1 MSIRNQISKL
11 REKLH
16 EHNYNYYVLDNPIIS
31 DYEFDMLL
39 NELKKLEELHPDFF
53 DPNSPT
59 QRIGGEITK
68 SFENSKHLAPMF
80 SLDNSYSIEDLY
92 EWEKRLK
99 KIVTQPISYT
109 CELKFDGISIN
120 LLYENGN
127 LIKALTRGDGISGDD
142 VTINVK
148 TIPTVPLKLRGL
160 NNLKFEARGEIVMPI
175 RGFNELNEIR
185 IKEGKELFKN
195 TRNTA
200 SGSLKLQD
208 SSEVASR
215 PLECLIFSIENKN
228 LFNNHENFLNNAG
241 KLGFNIFKEFVISE
255 SLDDVFKFIKY
266 WENKRS
272 ELPFEIDGAV
282 IKVNDYNQRNKLGF
296 TSKFPRWAIAYKFK
310 PEEIGTRL
318 NSISFQVGRTGSITP
333 VANLEPVELAGTIVK
348 RASLHNS
355 DFIKKLDIRVG
366 DYVFIEKGGDIIP
379 KITRVNQ
386 LLRPNNSTTLKFI
399 INCPECGS
407 KLTKL
412 ENEANHYCFNEDNCL
427 PQVIGRIQ
435 HFISRKAMDIEGLG
449 QETVSLLVRNG
460 LVRNCADLYDLK
472 FDQIVVLER
481 MAEKSASNLIK
492 GILSSKEI
500 PFERVLYAIGIRHVG
515 ETVAKKLATNFKSIE
530 NLINSN
536 FDDLILVDEIGDK
549 IANSLVDFF
558 NDACKMKIIDRLKEI
573 GLNFKLDEITEK
585 VSSVLSNKSFV
596 ISGVF
601 KNYSR
606 DALKRFIETNG
617 GKIVSSVSSKTN
629 FLVAGDKM
637 GPSKKNKASEL
648 GVTIISE
655 NELQDMVFPKKTLF

>member
-1 MSIRNQISKL
+1 MSIKNQISKL

-39 NELKKLEELHPDFF
+39 NELKNLEELHPDFF

-59 QRIGGEITK
+59 QRIGGDITK

-80 SLDNSYSIEDLY
+80 SLDNSYSLEDLY
-92 EWEKRLK
+92 EWEKRIK
-99 KIVTQPISYT
+99 KIVNQPISYT

-142 VTINVK
+142 VTSNVK

-175 RGFNELNEIR
+175 KGFNELNEIR
-185 IKEGKELFKN
+185 NKEGKELFKN

-215 PLECLIFSIENKN
+215 PLECLIFSIENKD
-228 LFNNHENFLNNAG
+228 LFKNHESFLNNAS
-241 KLGFNIFKEFVISE
+241 KLGFNIFKEFVISQ

-272 ELPFEIDGAV
+272 QLPFEIDGAV
-282 IKVNDYNQRNKLGF
+282 VKVNDYSQRDKLGY

-348 RASLHNS
+348 RASLHNY

-379 KITRVNQ
+379 KITKVNQ
-386 LLRPNNSTTLKFI
+386 SLRPNNSTALQFI
-399 INCPECGS
+399 TNCPECGN

-435 HFISRKAMDIEGLG
+435 HFISRKAMDIDGLG
-449 QETVSLLVRNG
+449 QETVSLLVRNK
-460 LVRNCADLYDLK
+460 LIRNCADLYDLK
-472 FDQIVVLER
+472 YEQIVVLDR
-481 MAEKSASNLIK
+481 MAEKSANNLIK
-492 GILSSKEI
+492 GILNSKDI
-500 PFERVLYAIGIRHVG
+500 PFERVLYAIVIRHVG
-515 ETVAKKLATNFKSIE
+515 ETVAKKLATHFKSID
-530 NLINSN
+530 NLINAN

-558 NDACKMKIIDRLKEI
+558 KDPCNMKMIDRLKEI
-573 GLNFKLDEITEK
+573 GLNFKSEVRNK
-585 VSSVLSNKSFV
+585 RFSSVLSNKSFV

-637 GPSKKNKASEL
+637 GPSKKNKAEEL

-655 NELQDMVFPKKTLF
+655 YELQEMIFPKETLF

>member
-1 MSIRNQISKL
+1 MSTKNKIYKL

-39 NELKKLEELHPDFF
+39 NELKKLEELHPEFF

-68 SFENSKHLAPMF
+68 SFQNSKHLAPMF
-80 SLDNSYSIEDLY
+80 SLDNSYSLEDLY
-92 EWEKRLK
+92 EWEKRIK
-99 KIVTQPISYT
+99 KIVSKPITYT

-142 VTINVK
+142 VTSNVK

-175 RGFNELNEIR
+175 KGFNELNEIR
-185 IKEGKELFKN
+185 NKEGKELFKN

-215 PLECLIFSIENKN
+215 PLECLIFSIENKD
-228 LFNNHENFLNNAG
+228 LFNNHENFLNNAS
-241 KLGFNIFKEFVISE
+241 KLGFNIFKEFVISQ

-282 IKVNDYNQRNKLGF
+282 VKVNDYSQRDKLGY
-296 TSKFPRWAIAYKFK
+296 TSKFPRWAMAYKFK
-310 PEEIGTRL
+310 PKEIGTRL

-348 RASLHNS
+348 RASLHNY

-379 KITRVNQ
+379 KITKVNRS
-386 LLRPNNSTTLKFI
+386 LRPNNSTALKFI
-399 INCPECGS
+399 TNCPECGN
-407 KLTKL
+407 KLTRL

-435 HFISRKAMDIEGLG
+435 HFISRKAMDIDGLG

-460 LVRNCADLYDLK
+460 LIRNCADLYDLK
-472 FDQIVVLER
+472 YDQIVVLER
-481 MAEKSASNLIK
+481 MAEKSANNLIE
-492 GILSSKEI
+492 GILNSKEI

-515 ETVAKKLATNFKSIE
+515 ETVAKKLATHFKSIE
-530 NLINSN
+530 NLIDAN

-558 NDACKMKIIDRLKEI
+558 KDPCNMKMIDRLKDI
-573 GLNFKLDEITEK
+573 GLNFKSEVINK
-585 VSSVLSNKSFV
+585 RVSSVLSNKSFV
-596 ISGVF
+596 ISGIF

-629 FLVAGDKM
+629 FLVAGDRM
-637 GPSKKNKASEL
+637 GPSKKNKAAEL

-655 NELQDMVFPKKTLF
+655 NELQEMIFPKQTLF

>member
-1 MSIRNQISKL
+1 MSVKNQIFKL

-16 EHNYNYYVLDNPIIS
+16 EHNYNYYVLNNPTIS

-39 NELKKLEELHPDFF
+39 NDLKKLEESHPNYF
-53 DPNSPT
+53 DHNSPT

-68 SFENSKHLAPMF
+68 SFENSKHLSPMY
-80 SLDNSYSIEDLY
+80 SLDNSYSLEDLK
-92 EWEKRLK
+92 EWEKRIK

-142 VTINVK
+142 VTSNVK
-148 TIPTVPLKLRGL
+148 TIPTVPLKLRGFT
-160 NNLKFEARGEIVMPI
+160 NIKFEARGEIVMPI
-175 RGFNELNEIR
+175 KGFNKLNKIR
-185 IKEGKELFKN
+185 YKEGKELFKN

-200 SGSLKLQD
+200 SGTLKLQD

-215 PLECLIFSIENKN
+215 PLECLIFSIKNKD

-241 KLGFNIFKEFVISE
+241 KLGFNIFKEFSISQ
-255 SLDDVFKFIKY
+255 SLEDIFKFIKY

-282 IKVNDYNQRNKLGF
+282 VKVNDYVQRDKLGY
-296 TSKFPRWAIAYKFK
+296 TSKFPRWAMAYKFK
-310 PEEIGTRL
+310 PQEIGTRL

-366 DYVFIEKGGDIIP
+366 DYVYIEKGGDIIP
-379 KITRVNQ
+379 KITKVNQ
-386 LLRPNNSTTLKFI
+386 SLRPVNSLALNFI
-399 INCPECGS
+399 SNCPECGN

-412 ENEANHYCFNEDNCL
+412 ENEANHYCFNEDNCQ
-427 PQVIGRIQ
+427 PQVVGRIQ
-435 HFISRKAMDIEGLG
+435 HFISRKAMDIDGLG

-460 LVRNCADLYDLK
+460 LIRNYADLYDLK
-472 FDQIVVLER
+472 YEQIVVLER
-481 MAEKSASNLIK
+481 MAEKSANNLIQ
-492 GILSSKEI
+492 GILRSKNI
-500 PFERVLYAIGIRHVG
+500 SFERVLYSLGIRHVG
-515 ETVAKKLATNFKSIE
+515 ETVAKKLVSHFSSIE
-530 NLINSN
+530 NIINAD
-536 FDDLILVDEIGDK
+536 FDELILVDEIGDK
-549 IANSLVDFF
+549 IANSLIDFF
-558 NDACKMKIIDRLKEI
+558 NDSYNMKIINRLKER
-573 GLNFKLDEITEK
+573 GLNFTSNLTNKKT
-585 VSSVLSNKSFV
+585 SSLLLNKSFV

-606 DALKRFIETNG
+606 DALKKFIETNG
-617 GKIVSSVSSKTN
+617 GTIVSSVSSKTN

-637 GPSKKNKASEL
+637 GPSKKIKATEF
-648 GVTIISE
+648 GAKIISE
-655 NELQDMVFPKKTLF
+655 FELEKMIFPKQTLF

>member
-1 MSIRNQISKL
+1 MSVKNQIFKL

-16 EHNYNYYVLDNPIIS
+16 EHNYNYYVLNNPTIS

-39 NELKKLEELHPDFF
+39 NDLKKLEESHPNYF
-53 DPNSPT
+53 DHNSPT

-68 SFENSKHLAPMF
+68 SFENSKHLSPMY
-80 SLDNSYSIEDLY
+80 SLDNSYSLEDLK
-92 EWEKRLK
+92 EWEKRIK

-142 VTINVK
+142 VTSNVK
-148 TIPTVPLKLRGL
+148 TIPTVPLKLRGFT
-160 NNLKFEARGEIVMPI
+160 NIKFEARGEIVMPI
-175 RGFNELNEIR
+175 KGFNKLNKIR
-185 IKEGKELFKN
+185 YKEGKELFKN

-200 SGSLKLQD
+200 SGTLKLQD

-215 PLECLIFSIENKN
+215 PLECLIFSIKNKD

-241 KLGFNIFKEFVISE
+241 KLGFNIFKEFSISQ
-255 SLDDVFKFIKY
+255 SLEDIFKFIKY

-282 IKVNDYNQRNKLGF
+282 VKVNDYVQRDKLGY
-296 TSKFPRWAIAYKFK
+296 TSKFPRWAMAYKFK
-310 PEEIGTRL
+310 PQEIGTRL

-366 DYVFIEKGGDIIP
+366 DYVYIEKGGDIIP
-379 KITRVNQ
+379 KITKVNQ
-386 LLRPNNSTTLKFI
+386 SLRPVNSLALNFI
-399 INCPECGS
+399 SNCPECGN

-412 ENEANHYCFNEDNCL
+412 ENEANHYCFNEDNCQ
-427 PQVIGRIQ
+427 PQVVGRIQ
-435 HFISRKAMDIEGLG
+435 HFISRKAMDIDGLG
-449 QETVSLLVRNG
+449 QETVSLLVSNG
-460 LVRNCADLYDLK
+460 LIRNYADLYDLK
-472 FDQIVVLER
+472 YEQIVVLER
-481 MAEKSASNLIK
+481 MAEKSANNLIQ
-492 GILSSKEI
+492 GILRSKNI
-500 PFERVLYAIGIRHVG
+500 SFERVLYSLGIRHVG
-515 ETVAKKLATNFKSIE
+515 ETVAKKLVSHFSSIE
-530 NLINSN
+530 NIINAD
-536 FDDLILVDEIGDK
+536 FDELILVDEIGDK
-549 IANSLVDFF
+549 IANSLIDFF
-558 NDACKMKIIDRLKEI
+558 NDSYNMKIINRLKER
-573 GLNFKLDEITEK
+573 GLNFTSNLTNKKT
-585 VSSVLSNKSFV
+585 SSLLLNKSFV

-606 DALKRFIETNG
+606 DALKKFIETNG
-617 GKIVSSVSSKTN
+617 GTIVSSVSSKTN

-637 GPSKKNKASEL
+637 GPSKKIKATEF
-648 GVTIISE
+648 GAKIISE
-655 NELQDMVFPKKTLF
+655 FELEKMIFPKQTLF

>member
-1 MSIRNQISKL
+1 MSVKNQIFKL

-16 EHNYNYYVLDNPIIS
+16 EYNYNYYVLNNPTIS

-39 NELKKLEELHPDFF
+39 NDLKKLEESHPNYF
-53 DPNSPT
+53 DHNSPT

-68 SFENSKHLAPMF
+68 SFENSKHLSPMY
-80 SLDNSYSIEDLY
+80 SLDNSYSLEDLR
-92 EWEKRLK
+92 EWEKRIK
-99 KIVTQPISYT
+99 KIVIQPISYT

-142 VTINVK
+142 VTSNVK

-175 RGFNELNEIR
+175 KGFNELNEIR
-185 IKEGKELFKN
+185 NKEGKELFKN

-215 PLECLIFSIENKN
+215 PLECLIFSIENKD
-228 LFNNHENFLNNAG
+228 LFKNHENFLNNAG
-241 KLGFNIFKEFVISE
+241 KLGFNIFKEFVISQ

-282 IKVNDYNQRNKLGF
+282 VKVNDYDQRDKLGY
-296 TSKFPRWAIAYKFK
+296 TSKFPRWAMAYKFK

-333 VANLEPVELAGTIVK
+333 VANLEPVELAGTVVK

-355 DFIKKLDIRVG
+355 DFIKKLDIRIG
-366 DYVFIEKGGDIIP
+366 DYVYIEKGGDIIP
-379 KITRVNQ
+379 KITKVNQ
-386 LLRPNNSTTLKFI
+386 SLRPVNSLSLNFI
-399 INCPECGS
+399 TNCPECGS

-412 ENEANHYCFNEDNCL
+412 ENEANHYCFNEDNCQ
-427 PQVIGRIQ
+427 PQVVGRIQ
-435 HFISRKAMDIEGLG
+435 HFISRKAMDIDGLG

-460 LVRNCADLYDLK
+460 LIRNYADLYDLK
-472 FDQIVVLER
+472 YEQIVVLER
-481 MAEKSASNLIK
+481 MAEKSANNLIQ
-492 GILSSKEI
+492 GILRSKNI
-500 PFERVLYAIGIRHVG
+500 SFERVLYALGIRHVG
-515 ETVAKKLATNFKSIE
+515 ETVAKKLVTNFNSIE
-530 NLINSN
+530 SLINAD
-536 FDDLILVDEIGDK
+536 FDELILVDEIGDK
-549 IANSLVDFF
+549 IANSLIDFF
-558 NDACKMKIIDRLKEI
+558 NDPYNMKIINRLKGI
-573 GLNFKLDEITEK
+573 GLNFTSNLTNKKT
-585 VSSVLSNKSFV
+585 SSLLSNKSFF

-606 DALKRFIETNG
+606 DALKSFIETNG
-617 GKIVSSVSSKTN
+617 GTIVSSVSSKTN

-637 GPSKKNKASEL
+637 GPSKKIKASEY
-648 GVTIISE
+648 GVKIISE
-655 NELQDMVFPKKTLF
+655 FELEEMIFPKQTLF

>member
-1 MSIRNQISKL
+1 MSIKNQISKL

-39 NELKKLEELHPDFF
+39 NELKNLEELHPDFF

-59 QRIGGEITK
+59 QRIGGDITK

-80 SLDNSYSIEDLY
+80 SLDNSYSLEDLY
-92 EWEKRLK
+92 EWEKRIK
-99 KIVTQPISYT
+99 KIVNQPISYT

-127 LIKALTRGDGISGDD
+127 LIKALTRGDGVSGDD
-142 VTINVK
+142 VTSNVK

-175 RGFNELNEIR
+175 KGFNELN
-185 IKEGKELFKN
+185 ELFKN

-215 PLECLIFSIENKN
+215 PLECLIFSIENKD
-228 LFNNHENFLNNAG
+228 LFKNHESFLNNAS
-241 KLGFNIFKEFVISE
+241 KLGFNIFKEFVISQ

-282 IKVNDYNQRNKLGF
+282 VKVNDYSQRDKLGY

-348 RASLHNS
+348 RASLHNY

-379 KITRVNQ
+379 KITKVNQ
-386 LLRPNNSTTLKFI
+386 SLRPNNSTALQFI
-399 INCPECGS
+399 TNCPECGN

-412 ENEANHYCFNEDNCL
+412 ENEDNCL

-435 HFISRKAMDIEGLG
+435 HFISRKAMDIDGLG
-449 QETVSLLVRNG
+449 QETVSLLVRNK
-460 LVRNCADLYDLK
+460 LIRNCADLYDLK
-472 FDQIVVLER
+472 YEQIVVLDR
-481 MAEKSASNLIK
+481 MAEKSANNLIK
-492 GILSSKEI
+492 GILNSKDI

-515 ETVAKKLATNFKSIE
+515 ETVAKKLATHFKSID
-530 NLINSN
+530 NLINAN

-558 NDACKMKIIDRLKEI
+558 KDPCNMKMIDRLKDI
-573 GLNFKLDEITEK
+573 GLNFKSEVINK
-585 VSSVLSNKSFV
+585 RFSSVLSNKSFV

-637 GPSKKNKASEL
+637 GPSKKNKAEEL

-655 NELQDMVFPKKTLF
+655 YELQEMIFPKETLF

>member
-1 MSIRNQISKL
+1 MSVKNQIFKL

-16 EHNYNYYVLDNPIIS
+16 EHNYNYYVLNNPTIS

-39 NELKKLEELHPDFF
+39 NDLKKLEESHPNYF
-53 DPNSPT
+53 DHNSPT

-68 SFENSKHLAPMF
+68 SFENSKHLSPMY
-80 SLDNSYSIEDLY
+80 SLDNSYSLEDLK
-92 EWEKRLK
+92 EWEKRIK

-142 VTINVK
+142 VTSNVK
-148 TIPTVPLKLRGL
+148 TIPTVPLKLRGFT
-160 NNLKFEARGEIVMPI
+160 NIKFEARGEIVMPI
-175 RGFNELNEIR
+175 KGFNKLNEIR
-185 IKEGKELFKN
+185 YKEGKELFKN

-200 SGSLKLQD
+200 SGTLKLQD

-215 PLECLIFSIENKN
+215 PLECLIFSIENKD

-241 KLGFNIFKEFVISE
+241 KLGFNIFKEFSISQ
-255 SLDDVFKFIKY
+255 SLEDIFKFIKY

-282 IKVNDYNQRNKLGF
+282 VKVNDYVQRDKLGY
-296 TSKFPRWAIAYKFK
+296 TSKFPRWAMAYKFK

-333 VANLEPVELAGTIVK
+333 VANLEPVELAGTVVK

-366 DYVFIEKGGDIIP
+366 DYVYIEKGGDIIP
-379 KITRVNQ
+379 KITKVNQ
-386 LLRPNNSTTLKFI
+386 SLRPVNSLALNFI
-399 INCPECGS
+399 TNCPECGN
-407 KLTKL
+407 KLTKF
-412 ENEANHYCFNEDNCL
+412 ENEANHYCFNQDNCQ
-427 PQVIGRIQ
+427 PQVVGRIQ
-435 HFISRKAMDIEGLG
+435 HFISRKAMDIDGLG

-460 LVRNCADLYDLK
+460 LIRNYADLYDLK
-472 FDQIVVLER
+472 YEQIVVLER
-481 MAEKSASNLIK
+481 MAEKSANNLIQ
-492 GILSSKEI
+492 GILRSKNI
-500 PFERVLYAIGIRHVG
+500 SFERVLYALGIRHVG
-515 ETVAKKLATNFKSIE
+515 ETVAKKLVSHFNSIE
-530 NLINSN
+530 NLINAD
-536 FDDLILVDEIGDK
+536 FDELILVDEIGDK
-549 IANSLVDFF
+549 IANSLIDFF
-558 NDACKMKIIDRLKEI
+558 NDSYNMKIIDRLKKI
-573 GLNFKLDEITEK
+573 GLNLISNLTNKKT
-585 VSSVLSNKSFV
+585 SSLLSNKSFV

-606 DALKRFIETNG
+606 DALKSFIETNG
-617 GKIVSSVSSKTN
+617 GTIVSSVSSKTN

-637 GPSKKNKASEL
+637 GPSKKIKATEF
-648 GVTIISE
+648 GVKIISE
-655 NELQDMVFPKKTLF
+655 FELQEMIFPKQTLF

>member
-1 MSIRNQISKL
+1 MSIKNQISKL

-39 NELKKLEELHPDFF
+39 NELKNLEELHPDFF

-59 QRIGGEITK
+59 QRIGGDITK

-80 SLDNSYSIEDLY
+80 SLDNSYSLEDLY
-92 EWEKRLK
+92 EWEKRIK
-99 KIVTQPISYT
+99 KIVNQPISYT

-142 VTINVK
+142 VTSNVK

-175 RGFNELNEIR
+175 KGFKELNEIR
-185 IKEGKELFKN
+185 DKEGKELFKN

-215 PLECLIFSIENKN
+215 PLECLIFSVENKD
-228 LFNNHENFLNNAG
+228 LFKNHESFLNNAS
-241 KLGFNIFKEFVISE
+241 KLGFNIFKEFVISQ

-282 IKVNDYNQRNKLGF
+282 VKVNDYSQRDKLGY

-348 RASLHNS
+348 RASLHNY

-379 KITRVNQ
+379 KITKVNQ
-386 LLRPNNSTTLKFI
+386 SLRQNNSTALQFI
-399 INCPECGS
+399 TNCPECGN

-435 HFISRKAMDIEGLG
+435 HFISRKAMDIDGLG
-449 QETVSLLVRNG
+449 QETVSLLVRNK
-460 LVRNCADLYDLK
+460 LIRNCADLYDLK
-472 FDQIVVLER
+472 YEQIVVLDR
-481 MAEKSASNLIK
+481 MAEKSANNLIK
-492 GILSSKEI
+492 GILNSKDI

-515 ETVAKKLATNFKSIE
+515 ETVAKKLTTHFKSID
-530 NLINSN
+530 NLINAN

-558 NDACKMKIIDRLKEI
+558 KDPCNMKMIDRLKEI
-573 GLNFKLDEITEK
+573 GLNFKSEVINK
-585 VSSVLSNKSFV
+585 RFSSVLSNKSFV

-637 GPSKKNKASEL
+637 GPSKKNKAEEL

-655 NELQDMVFPKKTLF
+655 YELQEMIFPKETLF

>member
-1 MSIRNQISKL
+1 MSIKNQISKL

-39 NELKKLEELHPDFF
+39 NELKNLEELHPDFF

-59 QRIGGEITK
+59 QRIGGDITK

-80 SLDNSYSIEDLY
+80 SLDNSYSLEDLY
-92 EWEKRLK
+92 EWEKRIK
-99 KIVTQPISYT
+99 KIVNQPISYT

-142 VTINVK
+142 VTSNVK

-175 RGFNELNEIR
+175 KGFKELNEIR
-185 IKEGKELFKN
+185 DKEGKELFKN

-215 PLECLIFSIENKN
+215 PLECLIFSVENKD
-228 LFNNHENFLNNAG
+228 LFKNHESFLNNAS
-241 KLGFNIFKEFVISE
+241 KLGFNIFKEFVISQ

-282 IKVNDYNQRNKLGF
+282 VKVNDYSQRDKLGY

-348 RASLHNS
+348 RASLHNY

-379 KITRVNQ
+379 KITKVNQ
-386 LLRPNNSTTLKFI
+386 SLRQNNSTALQFI
-399 INCPECGS
+399 TNCPECGN

-435 HFISRKAMDIEGLG
+435 HFISRKAMDIDGLG
-449 QETVSLLVRNG
+449 QETVSLLVRNK
-460 LVRNCADLYDLK
+460 LIRNCADLYDLK
-472 FDQIVVLER
+472 YEQIVVLDR
-481 MAEKSASNLIK
+481 MAEKSANNLIK
-492 GILSSKEI
+492 GILNSKDI

-515 ETVAKKLATNFKSIE
+515 ETVAKKLATHFKSID
-530 NLINSN
+530 NLINAN

-558 NDACKMKIIDRLKEI
+558 KDPCNMKMIDRLKEI
-573 GLNFKLDEITEK
+573 GLNFKSEVINK
-585 VSSVLSNKSFV
+585 RFSSVLSNKSFV

-637 GPSKKNKASEL
+637 GPSKKNKAEEL

-655 NELQDMVFPKKTLF
+655 YELQEMIFPKETLF

>member
-1 MSIRNQISKL
+1 MSIKNQISKL

-39 NELKKLEELHPDFF
+39 NELKKLEELHPEFF
-53 DPNSPT
+53 DQNSPT

-68 SFENSKHLAPMF
+68 SFQNSKHLAPMF
-80 SLDNSYSIEDLY
+80 SLDNSYSLEDLY
-92 EWEKRLK
+92 EWEKRIK
-99 KIVTQPISYT
+99 KIVSKPITYT

-142 VTINVK
+142 VTSNVK

-175 RGFNELNEIR
+175 KGFNELNEIR
-185 IKEGKELFKN
+185 NKEGKELFKN

-215 PLECLIFSIENKN
+215 PLECLIFSIENKD
-228 LFNNHENFLNNAG
+228 LFNSHENFLSNAG
-241 KLGFNIFKEFVISE
+241 KLGFNIFKEFVISQ
-255 SLDDVFKFIKY
+255 SLDDIFKFIKY

-282 IKVNDYNQRNKLGF
+282 VKVNDYSQRDKLGY
-296 TSKFPRWAIAYKFK
+296 TSKFPRWAMAYKFK

-348 RASLHNS
+348 RASLHNY

-379 KITRVNQ
+379 KITKVNQ
-386 LLRPNNSTTLKFI
+386 SLRQNNSTALQFI
-399 INCPECGS
+399 TNCPECGNR
-407 KLTKL
+407 LTKL

-435 HFISRKAMDIEGLG
+435 HFISRKAMDIDGLG
-449 QETVSLLVRNG
+449 QETVSLLVRNK
-460 LVRNCADLYDLK
+460 LIRNCADLYDLK
-472 FDQIVVLER
+472 YEQIVVLER
-481 MAEKSASNLIK
+481 MAEKSANNLIK
-492 GILSSKEI
+492 GILNSKEI

-515 ETVAKKLATNFKSIE
+515 ETVAKKLATHFKSIE
-530 NLINSN
+530 NLINAN

-549 IANSLVDFF
+549 IADSLVDFF
-558 NDACKMKIIDRLKEI
+558 KDPCNMKMIDKLKEI
-573 GLNFKLDEITEK
+573 GLNFKSEIINK
-585 VSSVLSNKSFV
+585 RVSSVLSNKSFV

-637 GPSKKNKASEL
+637 GPSKKNKAAEF

-655 NELQDMVFPKKTLF
+655 NELQQMIFPKQTLF

>member
-1 MSIRNQISKL
+1 MSIKNQISKL

-39 NELKKLEELHPDFF
+39 NELKNLEELHPDFF

-59 QRIGGEITK
+59 QRIGGDITK

-80 SLDNSYSIEDLY
+80 SLDNSYSLEDLY
-92 EWEKRLK
+92 EWEKRIK
-99 KIVTQPISYT
+99 KIVNQPISYT

-127 LIKALTRGDGISGDD
+127 LIKALTRGDGVSGDD
-142 VTINVK
+142 VTSNVK

-175 RGFNELNEIR
+175 KGFKELNEIR
-185 IKEGKELFKN
+185 DKEGKELFKN

-215 PLECLIFSIENKN
+215 PLECLIFSVENKD
-228 LFNNHENFLNNAG
+228 LFKNHESFLNNAS
-241 KLGFNIFKEFVISE
+241 KLGFNIFKEFVISQ

-282 IKVNDYNQRNKLGF
+282 VKVNDYSQRDKLGY

-348 RASLHNS
+348 RASLHNY

-379 KITRVNQ
+379 KITKVNQ
-386 LLRPNNSTTLKFI
+386 SLRQNNSTALQFI
-399 INCPECGS
+399 TNCPECGNR
-407 KLTKL
+407 LTKL

-435 HFISRKAMDIEGLG
+435 HFISRKAMDIDGLG
-449 QETVSLLVRNG
+449 QETVSLLVRNK
-460 LVRNCADLYDLK
+460 LIRNCADLYDLK
-472 FDQIVVLER
+472 YEQIVVLDR
-481 MAEKSASNLIK
+481 MAEKSANNLIK
-492 GILSSKEI
+492 GILNSKDI

-515 ETVAKKLATNFKSIE
+515 ETVAKKLATHFKSID
-530 NLINSN
+530 NLINAN

-558 NDACKMKIIDRLKEI
+558 KDPCNMKMIDRLKEI
-573 GLNFKLDEITEK
+573 GLNFKSEVINK
-585 VSSVLSNKSFV
+585 RFSSVLSNKSFV

-637 GPSKKNKASEL
+637 GPSKKNKAEEL

-655 NELQDMVFPKKTLF
+655 YELQEMIFPKETLF